1 MSNPKIM
8 AYFRESAARI
18 DQIMRQDL
26 EAVRDPQL
34 AEVLRYILFNGGKR
48 IRPQLTLLTWRLAGR
63 GRVGGEDAMRMA
75 MAFEYLHVASLVH
88 DDVIDHSEKRRGKP
102 TAQAAWGLGAA
113 ILTGDFLHSRALA
126 LAGQGAGRE
135 GVELLGRAITA
146 MVEAE
151 FLQAR
156 LAAAGESSQADYF
169 RVAAGKT
176 GALLGAAC
184 EAGIVLAGGDAPE
197 RAAGRAYGE
206 NLGLAFQIVDDL
218 LDYLGDPAKTGKAVG
233 NDLVEGKLTLP
244 LLHALKFAE
253 AGDLARLKEILAA
266 QPEIRQ
272 GAVGKVRELIE
283 RYGGF
288 VAARGQAEELL
299 EAGVLSLAAFPA
311 GPEHVLLSGLAA
323 YVLSRD
329 K

>member
-1 MSNPKIM
+1 MNNPPIM
-8 AYFRESAARI
+8 DYFREAAARI
-18 DQIMRQDL
+18 DQTMRRDL
-26 EAVRDPQL
+26 EVVGDPQL
-34 AEVLRYILFNGGKR
+34 TEVLNYIIFNGGKR
-48 IRPQLTLLTWRLAGR
+48 IRPQLTVLTWRLAGR
-63 GRVGGEDAMRMA
+63 GQAGDEQALRLA

-88 DDVIDHSEKRRGKP
+88 DDVIDHSEMRRGKA
-102 TAQAAWGLGAA
+102 TAHVSWGLAAA
-113 ILTGDFLHSRALA
+113 ILAGDFLHSRALT
-126 LAGQGAGRE
+126 LAGRAAGRE

-156 LAAAGESSQADYF
+156 VAAAGKSSQAEYF
-169 RVAAGKT
+169 QVAAGKT

-184 EAGIVLAGGDAPE
+184 EAGILLAGGSLSE

-218 LDYLGDPAKTGKAVG
+218 LDYLGDSAKTGKAVG

-244 LLHALKFAE
+244 LLQALELAE
-253 AGDLARLKEILAA
+253 VGDRARLEVILAA
-266 QPEIRQ
+266 APEARQ
-272 GAVGKVRELIE
+272 ACVGEVRELIA

-288 VAARGQAEELL
+288 AAARGKAEELL
-299 EAGVLSLAAFPA
+299 EAGVLSLAVFPA
-311 GPEHVLLSGLAA
+311 VAEHELLSGLAA

>member
-1 MSNPKIM
+1 MSNNKVM

-18 DQIMRQDL
+18 DQTMRLDL

-34 AEVLRYILFNGGKR
+34 AEVLRYIIFNGGKR
-48 IRPQLTLLTWRLAGR
+48 IRPQLTVLTWRLAGR
-63 GRVGGEDAMRMA
+63 GKGSGEEALRLA

-102 TAQAAWGLGAA
+102 TAQAAWGLGPA
-113 ILTGDFLHSRALA
+113 ILTGDWLHSRALT
-126 LAGQGAGRE
+126 LAAQAGGRE

-156 LAAAGESSQADYF
+156 LATARKSTQGDYF
-169 RVAAGKT
+169 KVAAGKT
-176 GALLGAAC
+176 GALIGAAC
-184 EAGIVLAGGDAPE
+184 EAGIMLAGGDAKARGE
-197 RAAGRAYGE
+197 GRSYGE
-206 NLGLAFQIVDDL
+206 KLGLAFQVVDDL

-244 LLHALKFAE
+244 LLFALERAE
-253 AGDLARLKEILAA
+253 VGDRARLKEILASE
-266 QPEIRQ
+266 PEARQ
-272 GAVGKVRELIE
+272 ACVGEVRNLIAS
-283 RYGGF
+283 YGGF
-288 VAARGQAEELL
+288 ALARSKAEELL
-299 EAGVLSLAAFPA
+299 EAGVLSLAGFPA
-311 GPEHVLLSGLAA
+311 GPEHELLSGLAA

>member
-1 MSNPKIM
+1 MNNPKIM

-18 DQIMRQDL
+18 DQVMRQDL
-26 EAVRDPQL
+26 DMVCDPQL
-34 AEVLRYILFNGGKR
+34 AEVLRHVIFNGGKR
-48 IRPQLTLLTWRLAGR
+48 IRPQLTVLTWRLAGR
-63 GRVGGEDAMRMA
+63 GQAGGEEALRLA

-88 DDVIDHSEKRRGKP
+88 DDVIDHAELRRGKP
-102 TAQAAWGLGAA
+102 TAHAVWGLGAA
-113 ILTGDFLHSRALA
+113 ILTGDFLHSRALT
-126 LAGQGAGRE
+126 LAGQFAGRE
-135 GVELLGRAITA
+135 GVGLLGRAITA

-156 LAAAGESSQADYF
+156 LAAAGKSSLADYF
-169 RVAAGKT
+169 QVAAGKT

-184 EAGIVLAGGDAPE
+184 EAGVVLAGGNAE
-197 RAAGRAYGE
+197 ARSAGRSYGE

-218 LDYLGDPAKTGKAVG
+218 LDYLGDSAKTGKAVG

-244 LLHALKFAE
+244 LLYALELAE
-253 AGDLARLKEILAA
+253 MGDRARLKELWAA
-266 QPEIRQ
+266 APEIR
-272 GAVGKVRELIE
+272 GGCIGEVRKLIE

-288 VAARGQAEELL
+288 VAARGKAEALM

-311 GPEHVLLSGLAA
+311 GPEQELFSGLAD
-323 YVLSRD
+323 YVLNRD

>member
-1 MSNPKIM
+1 MSNHKVM

-18 DQIMRQDL
+18 DQTMRSDL
-26 EAVRDPQL
+26 EAVREPQL
-34 AEVLRYILFNGGKR
+34 AEVLRYIIFNGGKR
-48 IRPQLTLLTWRLAGR
+48 IRPQLTVLTWRLAGR
-63 GRVGGEDAMRMA
+63 GQGSGEEALRLA

-88 DDVIDHSEKRRGKP
+88 DDVIDHSETRRGKP

-113 ILTGDFLHSRALA
+113 ILTGDFLHSRALT
-126 LAGQGAGRE
+126 LAGQAAGRE

-156 LAAAGESSQADYF
+156 LATARESSRADYY

-176 GALLGAAC
+176 GALIGAAC
-184 EAGIVLAGGDAPE
+184 EAGILLAGGSASQLS
-197 RAAGRAYGE
+197 AGRAYGE
-206 NLGLAFQIVDDL
+206 NLGLAFQIADDL

-244 LLHALKFAE
+244 LLHALEQAE
-253 AGDLARLKEILAA
+253 VGDRARLQEILAA
-266 QPEIRQ
+266 EPEVRREC
-272 GAVGKVRELIE
+272 VGEVRELIG

-288 VAARGQAEELL
+288 MVARGKAEELL
-299 EAGVLSLAAFPA
+299 EAGVLSLAAFPV
-311 GPEHVLLSGLAA
+311 GPEHELLSGLAA

>member
-1 MSNPKIM
+1 MNNPKIM

-18 DQIMRQDL
+18 DQAMRQDL
-26 EAVRDPQL
+26 EVVRDPQL

-48 IRPQLTLLTWRLAGR
+48 IRPQLTVLTWRLAGR
-63 GRVGGEDAMRMA
+63 GRAGGEEALRLA
-75 MAFEYLHVASLVH
+75 LAFEYLHVASLVH
-88 DDVIDHSEKRRGKP
+88 DDVIDHSELRRGQP
-102 TAQAAWGLGAA
+102 TAQAAWGLAPA
-113 ILTGDFLHSRALA
+113 ILTGDYLHSRALT
-126 LAGQGAGRE
+126 LAGQVVGRE

-156 LAAAGESSQADYF
+156 LATAGSSTPAEYF
-169 RVAAGKT
+169 QVTAGKT
-176 GALLGAAC
+176 GALLGSAC
-184 EAGIVLAGGDAPE
+184 EAGVLLAGGGPQE

-218 LDYLGDPAKTGKAVG
+218 LDYLGDPAKTGKVVG

-244 LLHALKFAE
+244 LLHALALAE
-253 AGDLARLKEILAA
+253 TGDRARLLTILAA
-266 QPEIRQ
+266 APEARR
-272 GAVGKVRELIE
+272 GWVGEVRELIE

-299 EAGVLSLAAFPA
+299 EAGLLSLALFPA
-311 GPEHVLLSGLAA
+311 GPEQELLSGLAA

>member
-1 MSNPKIM
+1 MTKNKIL

-18 DQIMRQDL
+18 DQAMRLDL
-26 EAVRDPQL
+26 EAVRDPL
-34 AEVLRYILFNGGKR
+34 LDEVLRYILFNGGKR
-48 IRPQLTLLTWRLAGR
+48 IRPQLTVLAWRLAGR
-63 GRVGGEDAMRMA
+63 GQAGGEAALRLA
-75 MAFEYLHVASLVH
+75 IAFEYLHVASLVH
-88 DDVIDHSEKRRGKP
+88 DDVIDRSEQRRGKP
-102 TAQAAWGLGAA
+102 SAHAAWGLGAA
-113 ILTGDFLHSRALA
+113 ILTGDFLHSRALT
-126 LAGQGAGRE
+126 LAGQAAGRE
-135 GVELLGRAITA
+135 GVELLGGAITA

-156 LAAAGESSQADYF
+156 LAVARKSTQGDYF

-176 GALLGAAC
+176 GALIGAAC
-184 EAGIVLAGGDAPE
+184 EAGIILAGGTAQA
-197 RAAGRAYGE
+197 RAAARAYGE

-244 LLHALKFAE
+244 LLFALERAE
-253 AGDLARLKEILAA
+253 AGDRKRLKEILAA
-266 QPEIRQ
+266 GPEAR
-272 GAVGKVRELIE
+272 RELVPEVRQLIE
-283 RYGGF
+283 GYGGF
-288 VAARGQAEELL
+288 TAARSKAEELL

-311 GPEHVLLSGLAA
+311 GPEHELLSGLAA

>member
-1 MSNPKIM
+1 MNNHKVM

-18 DQIMRQDL
+18 DQTMRLDL
-26 EAVRDPQL
+26 ESVSDPQL
-34 AEVLRYILFNGGKR
+34 AEVLRYIIFNGGKR
-48 IRPQLTLLTWRLAGR
+48 IRPQLTVLTWRLAGR
-63 GRVGGEDAMRMA
+63 GKVDADEVLRLA

-88 DDVIDHSEKRRGKP
+88 DDVIDHSDKRRGKP
-102 TAQAAWGLGAA
+102 TAQAAWGLGPA
-113 ILTGDFLHSRALA
+113 ILTGDFLHSRALT
-126 LAGQGAGRE
+126 LAGQAAGRE

-156 LAAAGESSQADYF
+156 LATAGQATQGDYF
-169 RVAAGKT
+169 QVAAGKT
-176 GALLGAAC
+176 GALIGAAC
-184 EAGIVLAGGDAPE
+184 EAGILLAGGTAQQ
-197 RAAGRAYGE
+197 RAVGRNYGE

-244 LLHALKFAE
+244 LLLGLELAE
-253 AGDLARLKEILAA
+253 TGDRARLKEILAA
-266 QPEIRQ
+266 PPEARRER
-272 GAVGKVRELIE
+272 VGEVRELIE
-283 RYGGF
+283 SYGGF
-288 VAARGQAEELL
+288 VLARSKAEELL
-299 EAGVLSLAAFPA
+299 EAGVLSLAGFPV
-311 GPEHVLLSGLAA
+311 GPEHELLSGLAA